1 MSEEV
6 KVEKKVATTDS
17 KAASANKK
25 SDKVPF
31 FKGVKGEFRKIIWPN
46 RDDLTKQTIAVVVV
60 SVVLGV
66 IITVLDFAIQ
76 YGIDLLV
83 K

>member
-6 KVEKKVATTDS
+6 KVEQTKD
-17 KAASANKK
+17 AAKK
-25 SDKVPF
+25 SAPKKDADKVPF
-31 FKGVKGEFRKIIWPN
+31 FKGVKGEFKKIIWPSKET
-46 RDDLTKQTIAVVVV
+46 LAKQGVAVVVI
-60 SVVLGV
+60 SFVLGV
-66 IITVLDFAIQ
+66 IITLLDTAIQ

>member
-6 KVEKKVATTDS
+6 KVQQSKEKTN
-17 KAASANKK
+17 KADKK
-25 SDKVPF
+25 MPF
-31 FKGVKGEFRKIIWPN
+31 FKGVKGELKKIIWPTK
-46 RDDLTKQTIAVVVV
+46 DALTKQSIAVVVI
-60 SVVLGV
+60 SFVLGV
-66 IITVLDFAIQ
+66 IITLLDTAIQ

>member
-6 KVEKKVATTDS
+6 KVQKSKDNSAAKKT
-17 KAASANKK
+17 
-25 SDKVPF
+25 PF
-31 FKGVKGEFRKIIWPN
+31 FKGVKGEFKKIIWPSK
-46 RDDLTKQTIAVVVV
+46 DDLTKQTIAVVVI
-60 SVVLGV
+60 SFVLGV
-66 IITVLDFAIQ
+66 IITLLDSGIQ